1 MRIMIDLDG
10 VIAELKKPEEDYSNL
25 RVNPEALEKLRALK
39 KAGHYIILQT
49 ARHMK
54 TTDGD
59 QGKVVARI
67 GKKTLDWLDKHKLP
81 YDEIYFGK
89 PYAELYIDDL
99 AHKFTSWDNIKL
111 EDLNTEKVN
120 ILIPMAGAGSRFV
133 KSGYKDPKPL
143 IPVLGKPMIQWAMKS
158 FNFLNK
164 LKNYQLIFII
174 LKEHDKKYGLAKELR
189 KLFGKKIRVM
199 IIDKLT
205 RGQAETCLMTKGFI
219 DNQNKLFIYNCDTYA
234 TSKIW
239 EMIEK
244 DNPDGILQCFKATN
258 PRYSFA
264 KLDKFG
270 YVCETAE
277 KKPISNL
284 ASTGMYY
291 FKRGSDFVSAAETMI
306 KNGEKHNNEFYIAP
320 CYNELL
326 KSGKKI
332 KVSLVNKH
340 YVMGTPSELNKF
352 IKTYRK

>member
-1 MRIMIDLDG
+1 MIDLDG
-10 VIAELKKPEEDYSNL
+10 VIAELKKDGQDYSTL
-25 RVNPEALEKLRALK
+25 RINPGALEKLRALK

-67 GKKTLDWLDKHKLP
+67 GKKTLDWLDNHNIP
-81 YDEIYFGK
+81 YDEIHFGK

-99 AHKFTSWDNIKL
+99 AHKFTGWDNIKL
-111 EDLNTEKVN
+111 EDLDSEKIN
-120 ILIPMAGAGSRFV
+120 ILIPMAGAGSRFA
-133 KSGYKDPKPL
+133 KAGYKDPKPL
-143 IPVLGKPMIQWAMKS
+143 IPVFGKPMIQWAMRS
-158 FNFLNK
+158 FNFLDK

-174 LKEHDKKYGLAKELR
+174 LNEHDKKYELAKKLR
-189 KLFGKKIRVM
+189 KLFGKRIRVI

-205 RGQAETCLMTKGFI
+205 RGQAETCLMAKEFI
-219 DNQNKLFIYNCDTYA
+219 NNQNKLFIFNCDTYA

-244 DNPDGILQCFKATN
+244 ENPDGILQCFRATDS
-258 PRYSFA
+258 RYSFA

-277 KKPISNL
+277 NKPISNL

-291 FKRGSDFVSAAETMI
+291 FKRGSDIVSAAETMI
-306 KNGEKHNNEFYIAP
+306 KNGEKQNNEFHVAP

-326 KSGKKI
+326 KSGKKV
-332 KVSLVNKH
+332 KVSLVNKYH
-340 YVMGTPSELNKF
+340 VMGTPEELNKF